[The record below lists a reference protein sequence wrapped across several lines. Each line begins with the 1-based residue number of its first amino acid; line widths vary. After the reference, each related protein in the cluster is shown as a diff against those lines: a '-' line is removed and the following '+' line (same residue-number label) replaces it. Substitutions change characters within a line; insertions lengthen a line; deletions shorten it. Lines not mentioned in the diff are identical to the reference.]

1 MLMLSTVIVI
11 EQGNVGKE
19 IIITDLSKFY
29 PIRMEDVYAVKTC
42 SNEFNDLILLL
53 TDLSFNSSPQIFPSI
68 FSAVIR
74 W

>member
-29 PIRMEDVYAVKTC
+29 PIRMEDVHAVKTC